1 MLPKK
6 RGISGTEE
14 EESSSVNIYTKKP
27 MPEDCI
33 SRGREEEMQEDTASS
48 GQGGMDIDENLHS
61 RQLAVYGR
69 ETMRRVFSANV
80 LISGLNGLGVEI
92 GKGSLH
98 NNPQLC

>member
-33 SRGREEEMQEDTASS
+33 SRGKEEEEMQEDAASS

-69 ETMRRVFSANV
+69 ETMRRVFGANV

-92 GKGSLH
+92 GK
-98 NNPQLC
+98 